1 MHINVHLDKCSS
13 LRSLIFFNPL
23 CILSLIHWIHYWLCI
38 EYICRTKTRPANLYP
53 LPNIGA
59 GKRVPFQS
67 LPHSKETNRNC
78 SCAVPHWTSDQNLV
92 PKPSHEVEER
102 KQIETGW
109 WGWIRRFAP
118 RVSVIS
124 DSAAMMPLKCPPFW
138 PPLLPPLNES
148 FWQKCFLNPPCK
160 QKWLLFHYLNLNW
173 ACSQNLEYSLEKNSS
188 FVSVWLFKRTRL

>member
-1 MHINVHLDKCSS
+1 MENANIQMRLFGWFSNTVSVSFFLQWCVHFRLISVHRYIPFCYKCSS
-13 LRSLIFFNPL
+13 LRSLILFNPL

-67 LPHSKETNRNC
+67 LPHSKETDRNC

-102 KQIETGW
+102 K
-109 WGWIRRFAP
+109 
-118 RVSVIS
+118 
-124 DSAAMMPLKCPPFW
+124 
-138 PPLLPPLNES
+138 
-148 FWQKCFLNPPCK
+148 
-160 QKWLLFHYLNLNW
+160 
-173 ACSQNLEYSLEKNSS
+173 
-188 FVSVWLFKRTRL
+188 